1 MKKNPPTI
9 RLPGPSP
16 TPWECVRPG
25 PAGKSTKTEAP
36 SASSPPQPRP
46 TRPGLLPEF
55 VAGAPRAT
63 GIRGL
68 RPKTEPAG
76 QRAPCSRGLGPPRVP
91 APLNVA
97 QGPVGPL
104 PPRSPG
110 SGSCSSQ
117 RPEPLGAAA
126 PAPPRPSSGKGPE
139 WAAPPCRPPGPAA
152 PAAPSRVK
160 RIPGPSPPPSPG
172 VSKPF
177 GSAPATPPRTH
188 LPRAAPSPLH
198 TGWPAADAAAPRA
211 HAASRSR
218 THGRARADHA
228 PRPGSPLLARSHART
243 HARALSP
250 GERGPTRPAAV
261 RTLPGALCRS
271 SPSPCVPSTVL
282 SGTCFTFAAGSGW
295 ATSWRT
301 SGKDFA
307 LFTSGV
313 NIRPRGSPGG
323 IYLLESAKSP

>member
-1 MKKNPPTI
+1 MKNPPTI

-55 VAGAPRAT
+55 VAGAPGAT

-68 RPKTEPAG
+68 RPKAEPAG

-110 SGSCSSQ
+110 SRSCSSQ
-117 RPEPLGAAA
+117 RPEALGAAA
-126 PAPPRPSSGKGPE
+126 PAPPRPSSGRGPE
-139 WAAPPCRPPGPAA
+139 WAAPPCRPPGLGA
-152 PAAPSRVK
+152 PAAPSRGK
-160 RIPGPSPPPSPG
+160 RVPGPSPPPGPG
-172 VSKPF
+172 VSKAFDRPQRPRLALTF
-177 GSAPATPPRTH
+177 RAGSKPAPTPAGLRPT
-188 LPRAAPSPLH
+188 LP
-198 TGWPAADAAAPRA
+198 PRA
-211 HAASRSR
+211 HTQPPAAAR
-218 THGRARADHA
+218 TAGRAQTTRRGPGA
-228 PRPGSPLLARSHART
+228 PCSPARSHAR
-243 HARALSP
+243 AALNP
-250 GERGPTRPAAV
+250 GERCPPRPAAV
-261 RTLPGALCRS
+261 RTLPGALGRS

-282 SGTCFTFAAGSGW
+282 SEVSRIFLS
-295 ATSWRT
+295 
-301 SGKDFA
+301 
-307 LFTSGV
+307 
-313 NIRPRGSPGG
+313 SPVF
-323 IYLLESAKSP
+323 